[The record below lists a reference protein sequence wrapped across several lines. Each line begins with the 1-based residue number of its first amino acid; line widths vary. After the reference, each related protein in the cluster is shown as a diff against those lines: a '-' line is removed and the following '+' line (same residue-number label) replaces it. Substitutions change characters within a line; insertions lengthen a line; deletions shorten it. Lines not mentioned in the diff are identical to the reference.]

1 MPRQICLVASGDSR
15 LSANRVCWPAQAAL
29 EATVGRAFARLDAQV
44 VRGHDVDAAKGH
56 GFLDGQAAGIEAF
69 RRIDPAVPLVVA
81 EAVWQYTSHV
91 LPGLSRH
98 RGPILTL
105 ANWSGQWPGLV
116 GMLNLNGSLTKAG
129 VSYSTIW
136 SESFDDDFSRRALEQ
151 WLAEGRIRHDVSHA
165 RPLDIAA
172 WDDDLQAAAR
182 HGAELG
188 RHLQSQQA
196 IMGIFDEG
204 CMGMYNAII
213 PDHLLHAVGV
223 FKERL
228 SQSALYAEM
237 LRIAD
242 ATAARHLAWLRERG
256 MRFALGNDGD
266 TELTEGQV
274 LEGLKMYDAAVR
286 LAHGFGCAVIGIQY
300 QQGLKDVCVASD
312 LTEGLL
318 NTPDRPPVLGDDGG
332 VLFERQAVPHFNEV
346 DECAGLDALFTNR
359 VWTDAGL
366 DPSTTLHDVR
376 WGADFKGLGVDEFVW
391 LFEIS
396 GAVPPS
402 HLIGGYGGAVG
413 ERQPPMYFPRG
424 GATIK
429 GVSKPGEI
437 VWSRVYVAGEALHM
451 DIGRGAALRLPP
463 EETER
468 RWAATTPQWPMMHA
482 ALYGVTRDQ
491 FMAKHQANHIQ
502 VAYAPDAVSARR
514 VLAAKAGMAQA
525 LGIRVNICGDV
536 DDRADRHQAPP
547 FDVAQDV
554 SGRVDGPGSRA

>member
-15 LSANRVCWPAQAAL
+15 LSANRVCWPAQEAL
-29 EATVGRAFARLDAQV
+29 EAAVGRAFAGLDCTI
-44 VRGHDVDAAKGH
+44 VRGHPYDPVAGH
-56 GFLDGQAAGIEAF
+56 GFLDSQIHGIEAF
-69 RRIDPAVPLVVA
+69 RRIDPAMPLVVA

-91 LPGLSRH
+91 LPGLTKH

-116 GMLNLNGSLTKAG
+116 GLLNLNGSLTKAG
-129 VSYSTIW
+129 VRYSTIW
-136 SESFDDDFSRRALEQ
+136 SEAFEDDFARGALAQ
-151 WLAEGRIRHDVSHA
+151 WLAEGRIDHDLSHA
-165 RPLDIAA
+165 RPFDPASLPDE
-172 WDDDLQAAAR
+172 LRHAAA
-182 HGAELG
+182 HGAGLG
-188 RHLQSQQA
+188 RQLRTRQA
-196 IMGIFDEG
+196 LMGIFDEG

-213 PDHLLHAVGV
+213 PDHLLHAAGI

-228 SQSALYAEM
+228 SQSALYAAMREVS
-237 LRIAD
+237 D
-242 ATAARHLAWLRERG
+242 EAARHHLTWLRQRG
-256 MRFALGNDGD
+256 MTFHVGPDPAAD
-266 TELTEGQV
+266 LTEDQV

-286 LAHGFGCAVIGIQY
+286 LAAAFGCSAIGIQY

-312 LTEGLL
+312 LAEGLL
-318 NTPDRPPVLGDDGG
+318 NTPDRPPVAGENGD
-332 VLFERQAVPHFNEV
+332 VLFDGHAVPHFNEV
-346 DECAGLDALFTNR
+346 DECAGLDAILTNR

-376 WGADFKGLGVDEFVW
+376 WGADCKGQGVDEFVW

-402 HLIGGYGGAVG
+402 HLLGGYRGARG

-437 VWSRVYVAGEALHM
+437 VWSRVYVEGDALHM
-451 DIGRGAALRLPP
+451 DIGRGGALRLSD

-482 ALYGVTRDQ
+482 VLYGVTRDQ

-502 VAYAPDAVSARR
+502 VVYAPDPATARR
-514 VLAAKAGMAQA
+514 LLAVKAGMAGA
-525 LGIRVNICGDV
+525 LDIRVNLCGNV
-536 DDRADRHQAPP
+536 DDELGAHQPEEY
-547 FDVAQDV
+547 
-554 SGRVDGPGSRA
+554 RV